1 MFIKI
6 LYPTDFSDISKIAI
20 NYLKQLKESGAEEI
34 LVLHVIDKKDLQF
47 SYLYLFDESSA
58 DGNVEQKIKAE
69 AERELNEIEG
79 KLKDW
84 GFRVSSSVKLGVPI
98 KEILNAEQNKDI
110 SIIVIGS
117 HGKSNVEEMLL
128 GSVSENIIRKCKKPV
143 LVVKR

>member
-1 MFIKI
+1 MFRKI
-6 LYPTDFSDISKIAI
+6 LYPTDFSDVSKNALSF
-20 NYLKQLKESGAEEI
+20 LKQLKKSVAEEI
-34 LVLHVIDKKDLQF
+34 FVLHVIDQRDLQF

-58 DGNVEQKIKAE
+58 DGNVEQKLKDE
-69 AERELNEIEG
+69 AERELKEIEG

-84 GFRVSSSVKLGVPI
+84 GFKVSSMVKIGIPI
-98 KEILNAEQNKDI
+98 KEILTAEKKENI

-117 HGKSNVEEMLL
+117 HGKSDLEEMLL

>member
-1 MFIKI
+1 MATTNIPNSYKDPFW
-6 LYPTDFSDISKIAI
+6 SDLAT
-20 NYLKQLKESGAEEI
+20 
-34 LVLHVIDKKDLQF
+34 
-47 SYLYLFDESSA
+47 
-58 DGNVEQKIKAE
+58 NVEQKLKAD
-69 AERELNEIEG
+69 AERELDEIEG

-128 GSVSENIIRKCKKPV
+128 GSVSENIIRKCKKPI